1 MKNMFWTNEKLSLM
15 VAWRHHFP
23 FPCPYSP
30 LKIFPIKKN
39 NLFIISQKF
48 QLWNWFDNCAAVGW
62 VSEVP
67 LSSMPRVVGMEQRRT
82 LDFNKSRLSTFY
94 QLCLK
99 QPASQGMQT
108 LSCHHQGHL
117 QGHCQD
123 IRVSFSVTVI
133 LIGPAPKYCFFSL
146 QLDLQMRGYP
156 RESFDC
162 CVFMCW
168 CFMLA
173 LIHCPCLDQSV

>member
-1 MKNMFWTNEKLSLM
+1 M